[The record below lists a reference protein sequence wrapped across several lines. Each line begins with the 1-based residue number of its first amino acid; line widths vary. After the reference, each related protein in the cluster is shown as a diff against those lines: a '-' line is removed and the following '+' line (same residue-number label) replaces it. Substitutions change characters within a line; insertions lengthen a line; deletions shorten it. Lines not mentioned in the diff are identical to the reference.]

1 MVGVQVKIDPKYQ
14 LSTIIPLNASK
25 SVPVG
30 IKLRIGYGLVVV
42 FLVGR
47 IPTPLISPLS
57 SCLCLPLLISS
68 NCSSPSPFPPGLL
81 LLLCIIFIFTFIC
94 SLPLSLSS
102 CKRFALRRASAIR
115 TGSWSPNWTRP
126 LLNVTI
132 PKPPLESSGMAK
144 PGP

>member
-1 MVGVQVKIDPKYQ
+1 MGVQVNIDTKDQ
-14 LSTIIPLNASK
+14 LSTIIPLNKPK
-25 SVPVG
+25 SVSVG
-30 IKLRIGYGLVVV
+30 IKLRIGYGLVVSV
-42 FLVGR
+42 LLVGG
-47 IPTPLISPLS
+47 IPTLLISPLS

-68 NCSSPSPFPPGLL
+68 PCSSPSSFPPGLL
-81 LLLCIIFIFTFIC
+81 LLLSCIIFIC
-94 SLPLSLSS
+94 SLSLSLS
-102 CKRFALRRASAIR
+102 FFKRVALRRASSIR